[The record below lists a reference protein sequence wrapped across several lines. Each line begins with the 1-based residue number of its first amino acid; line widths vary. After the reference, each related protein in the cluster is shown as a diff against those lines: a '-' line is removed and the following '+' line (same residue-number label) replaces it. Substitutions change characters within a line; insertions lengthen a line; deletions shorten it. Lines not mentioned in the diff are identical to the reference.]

1 EGIFYG
7 FFYFSHKLAA
17 ACAGFITGIGLT
29 LCGYL
34 QPLLVGNTLTSQM
47 QAEGALTGIRLLSTI
62 IPMLLIILGIVFIW
76 LFPIDE
82 KMHRKIVEEIG
93 SGVM

>member
-1 EGIFYG
+1 
-7 FFYFSHKLAA
+7 
-17 ACAGFITGIGLT
+17 
-29 LCGYL
+29 
-34 QPLLVGNTLTSQM
+34 M

-93 SGVM
+93 